1 MLLLSVSTN
10 LLFVFTQ
17 LFNGLQ
23 VMNIDKWVDIQI
35 CNRNEILR
43 H

>member
-1 MLLLSVSTN
+1 MLLLSVSTK

-17 LFNGLQ
+17 LFNGLL

-35 CNRNEILR
+35 CYRKVILR

>member
-1 MLLLSVSTN
+1 MLLLSVSTK

-23 VMNIDKWVDIQI
+23 VINIDKWVDIQI
-35 CNRNEILR
+35 CNRKVILR